1 MARPLGVEFAGACY
15 HVINR
20 GNDRRNLFGGG
31 GARHRTSASVQQ
43 TWSNINAGPSLV
55 GAGFEERNHFSEP
68 QAGWLLAAQQKDDN
82 DDDDKEAD

>member
-1 MARPLGVEFAGACY
+1 
-15 HVINR
+15 
-20 GNDRRNLFGGG
+20 
-31 GARHRTSASVQQ
+31 VQQ
-43 TWSNINAGPSLV
+43 TWSTINAGPSLV